1 MSATWYGLAEALAGV
16 PRLEGAAC
24 AIGKRYELFD
34 VEDADD
40 EGAEAARNICGSL
53 TGPHCPALADCS
65 AWFDSLPKGNRRP
78 AGTIAGKTYERPKLA
93 PPRVRAELQGDISA
107 LKKTMTSRS
116 SPRSPRPRPDAAA
129 WLADR
134 LAAGPV
140 LAADVV
146 ADGIKAGLSPST
158 LDRARRSLGAVS
170 DRLPGRRGA
179 SQWRLDADCARH
191 GRAVPSETPSGAA

>member
-1 MSATWYGLAEALAGV
+1 VSATWYGLIEVLAGV
-16 PRLEGAAC
+16 PNLNGAAC
-24 AIGKRYELFD
+24 ATGKRYELFD
-34 VEDADD
+34 IEDPDD
-40 EGAEAARNICGSL
+40 ERAEAARNICGS
-53 TGPHCPALADCS
+53 CS
-65 AWFDSLPKGNRRP
+65 ARPECVSWFASLPKGNTRP
-78 AGTIAGKTYERPKLA
+78 AGTIAGRTYERPKLA